1 MKSRNK
7 SVRNMIYVELP
18 AMPVRRLPFYLATEE
33 YVACKF
39 DSPEY
44 FFMWQVNPTVI
55 FGRNQLIEAEVNLEY
70 CRSHGIET
78 YRRKSGGGCVFAD
91 MSNIMFSYI
100 TTDTTV
106 RLTFDKYMRIVAH
119 TLRRLGVNAEASGR
133 NDIMIDGRKV
143 SGNAFY
149 HKPGRSIVHGTMLYD
164 TDIETMVRAISPSD
178 EKIVS
183 KGVKSVRQHVTNLKE
198 HITIDIE
205 EFKAF
210 VRREL
215 CGDNTLR
222 LTAADVAEIEKI
234 EAEYLTPEF
243 IYGNNPKYSLTV
255 KRRVEGVG
263 EFTTDIE
270 VKGSVI
276 RSLNIRGD
284 YFLVGDIDN
293 GLIGR
298 LVGVEYTPEAVEA
311 AIAHIDVSNII
322 HNLENKELTKILFQP

>member
-1 MKSRNK
+1 
-7 SVRNMIYVELP
+7 MIYVELP

-149 HKPGRSIVHGTMLYD
+149 HKPGRSIVHGTML
-164 TDIETMVRAISPSD
+164 
-178 EKIVS
+178 
-183 KGVKSVRQHVTNLKE
+183 
-198 HITIDIE
+198 
-205 EFKAF
+205 
-210 VRREL
+210 
-215 CGDNTLR
+215 
-222 LTAADVAEIEKI
+222 
-234 EAEYLTPEF
+234 
-243 IYGNNPKYSLTV
+243 
-255 KRRVEGVG
+255 
-263 EFTTDIE
+263 
-270 VKGSVI
+270 
-276 RSLNIRGD
+276 
-284 YFLVGDIDN
+284 
-293 GLIGR
+293 
-298 LVGVEYTPEAVEA
+298 
-311 AIAHIDVSNII
+311 
-322 HNLENKELTKILFQP
+322 